1 MTTRWQQ
8 EKQAVL
14 LVGPDVVFAKGW
26 SAVFL
31 PNKHATLFLFFGV
44 ERRLFRAV
52 NKIPAF
58 HWVRFVAGLGAG
70 FGMALLTSYTHAQG
84 YGCHSNLSYINWV
97 WRQGFSSLS
106 LPKLHQTC
114 VFWRTHTL
122 SFYIP
127 VCHHSPPQ
135 NVILVCSTQTSVF
148 KFKLLLLL
156 SFKSCFCWRWAVFPG
171 VMNTSLSLSS
181 RSLLCA

>member
-1 MTTRWQQ
+1 MTTTL

-14 LVGPDVVFAKGW
+14 LVGPDVVFAQGW

-31 PNKHATLFLFFGV
+31 PNKHVTLFLFFGV
-44 ERRLFRAV
+44 ERSLSRAV

-114 VFWRTHTL
+114 VFSHVKFLHTCVSSL
-122 SFYIP
+122 T
-127 VCHHSPPQ
+127 PPQ

-156 SFKSCFCWRWAVFPG
+156 SYKSCFCWRWAVFPG

>member
-1 MTTRWQQ
+1 ML

-44 ERRLFRAV
+44 ERRLSRAV

-114 VFWRTHTL
+114 VFCRAHTL

-127 VCHHSPPQ
+127 VCHHSPPPKCDTCFFYA
-135 NVILVCSTQTSVF
+135 NVCVQVQTPSSPFLQKLCLLEVGCLPRGHEYIFVSELQELVVCV
-148 KFKLLLLL
+148 
-156 SFKSCFCWRWAVFPG
+156 
-171 VMNTSLSLSS
+171 N
-181 RSLLCA
+181 